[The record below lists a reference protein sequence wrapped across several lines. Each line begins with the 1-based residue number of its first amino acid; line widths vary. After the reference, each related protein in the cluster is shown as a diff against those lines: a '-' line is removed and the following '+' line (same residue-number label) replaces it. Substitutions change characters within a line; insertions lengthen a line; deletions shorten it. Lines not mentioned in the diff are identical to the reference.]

1 MFHIPAHK
9 QAKTNAAPAQATVT
23 EYRVSLHTANG
34 PVVTALKSMEAAL
47 DLVRMYVVDGKSV
60 SIEVSNA

>member
-1 MFHIPAHK
+1 MFHVPAHK
-9 QAKTNAAPAQATVT
+9 AKTNAGPAQVTVT

-34 PVVTALKSMEAAL
+34 PVTTALRSMEAAL